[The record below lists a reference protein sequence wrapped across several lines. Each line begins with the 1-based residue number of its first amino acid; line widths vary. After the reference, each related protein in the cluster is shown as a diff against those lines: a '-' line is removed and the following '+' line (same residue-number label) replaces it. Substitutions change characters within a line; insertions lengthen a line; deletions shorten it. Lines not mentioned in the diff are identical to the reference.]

1 MLASA
6 AEGSSSQDVAARG
19 GYEPG
24 KRSYQWLKL
33 KRDYIDGMGDT
44 FDLVP
49 IGAYMGKGRRAG
61 AYGAYLLGVYA
72 PEAGVYQP
80 ICKLGSGL
88 SDEELARWSEQT
100 SADVISAEQ
109 AAALIDLPHGA
120 LPPAV
125 APHVWLRPQ
134 VVWEVSA
141 AEVSVSPLY
150 TAAFGAVDDERGLAL
165 RFPRFVRERPD
176 KAPAQATTAEQLVS
190 IFQSQPTK
198 AAKASRGRGSA

>member
-1 MLASA
+1 MLRFSYSA
-6 AEGSSSQDVAARG
+6 ALRARSDDVAARG

-88 SDEELARWSEQT
+88 SDEELRPNLFVLQDQDATWHLLRVASDDKIESVRCEDGDKVT
-100 SADVISAEQ
+100 VVRA
-109 AAALIDLPHGA
+109 G
-120 LPPAV
+120 PP
-125 APHVWLRPQ
+125 
-134 VVWEVSA
+134 
-141 AEVSVSPLY
+141 
-150 TAAFGAVDDERGLAL
+150 
-165 RFPRFVRERPD
+165 
-176 KAPAQATTAEQLVS
+176 
-190 IFQSQPTK
+190 
-198 AAKASRGRGSA
+198 